1 MSAENHHWVPK
12 LLLKNFA
19 DDDGRVYCFDIHS
32 GAVTKPPPK
41 FAACERGFNDF
52 EIDGKRVSFED
63 KFEKIETKAAP
74 VLRRIIAGR
83 SLEGLSA
90 SDRLHVARFI
100 AAQSFRTKAFYEGL
114 TNKPSRADFGTVFKY
129 MWYSL
134 FVTAQ
139 EIARRHWAL
148 MVIDSDDVFYL
159 GDHPVV
165 LQRTYDPKNGKDL
178 GFDVVGVEAFL
189 PLSPAC
195 ALYLPCLTVSQMII
209 DNYEQA
215 LAVHRMARV
224 AIFSGGGIGRA
235 DLLDVQATLRSAGPI
250 YRAFTE
256 GTPLAATSENI
267 ENLNYLQC
275 SWSLNKVHSNHKD
288 FAFARKV
295 FRQTPQYREAVRT
308 SLLEKGRILL
318 PADGSEE

>member
-1 MSAENHHWVPK
+1 MSAENQHWVPK

-19 DDDGRVYCFDIHS
+19 DAGRVYCFDIHS
-32 GAVTKPPPK
+32 GDVTKPPPK
-41 FAACERGFNDF
+41 FAACEPGFNDF

-83 SLEGLSA
+83 SLAGLSA
-90 SDRLHVARFI
+90 LDRRHVARFA

-114 TNKPSRADFGTVFKY
+114 ADKPSRADFGTVFKY
-129 MWYSL
+129 MWHSL
-134 FVTAQ
+134 FATAH

-148 MVIDSDDVFYL
+148 MVIDGDDVFYL
-159 GDHPVV
+159 GDNPVV
-165 LQRTYDPKNGKDL
+165 LQRTYEPKNGKDL

-189 PLSPAC
+189 PLSPVC
-195 ALYLPCLTVSQMII
+195 ALYMPCPTISRMII
-209 DNYEQA
+209 DSYKQA
-215 LAVHRMARV
+215 MAVHRVARV
-224 AIFSGGGIGRA
+224 AMFSDGGIGRVE
-235 DLLDVQATLRSAGPI
+235 LLETQATLCRTGPL

-256 GTPLAATSENI
+256 GAPLAATSENI

-275 SWSLNKVHSNHKD
+275 SWSLHKVHSNRKD

-318 PADGSEE
+318 PADDSDD